1 MRKRMR
7 VIKYIHSCLLIEANG
22 DRILFDPGK
31 FTFLSGEVKPET
43 FGNVSAVVIT
53 HDHADHVDD
62 EAVRRTLA
70 RNPTAVLFT
79 NAEARAAFA
88 RRGLEA
94 TVFEHGS
101 RKVGGTTLRAVP
113 APHAPL
119 LGAVPPR
126 NIAYVVAETL
136 LVPGDSYAA
145 ELDACRGIGTLAL
158 PVSAPWAKELETA
171 AFAERIAPKQIL
183 PIHDGFVKDDF
194 LAGRHENFAKYFAS
208 RGIAFRSLVKP
219 GDAAELP

>member
-1 MRKRMR
+1 MR
-7 VIKYIHSCLLIEANG
+7 VVKYIHSCLLVEAGG

-31 FTFLSGEVKPET
+31 FTFLGGEVDPET
-43 FGNVSAVVIT
+43 FGNVSAVVVT

-62 EAVRRTLA
+62 EAVREILS
-70 RNPTAVLFT
+70 RNPAAVLFT

-94 TVFEHGS
+94 TVFEAGS
-101 RKVGGTTLRAVP
+101 RKVGGTMLRAVP

-119 LGAVPPR
+119 GAAPPR

-145 ELDACRGIGTLAL
+145 ELDVCRGIRTLAL
-158 PVSAPWAKELETA
+158 PVSAPWAKELETTE
-171 AFAERIAPKQIL
+171 FAERITPKEIL
-183 PIHDGFVKDDF
+183 PIHDGFAKDAF
-194 LAGRHENFAKYFAS
+194 LAGRHQNFEKHFAS

-219 GDAAELP
+219 GDAAELK